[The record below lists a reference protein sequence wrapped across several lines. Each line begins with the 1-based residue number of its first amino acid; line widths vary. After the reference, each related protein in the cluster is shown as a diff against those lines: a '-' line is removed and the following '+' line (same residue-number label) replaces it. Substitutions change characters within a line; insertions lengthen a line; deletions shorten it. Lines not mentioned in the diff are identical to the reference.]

1 MIDDEA
7 TEIFSVELDVDTYD
21 ALDKKAKLAG
31 MSLDDYCTMILID
44 AIKTS
49 VLENVVADEMSKL
62 DKLAL
67 GVDIAQTDVPS
78 I

>member
-21 ALDKKAKLAG
+21 ALDRKAKLAG

-44 AIKTS
+44 AIKTGE
-49 VLENVVADEMSKL
+49 LDDVVTNEL
-62 DKLAL
+62 
-67 GVDIAQTDVPS
+67 INC
-78 I
+78 